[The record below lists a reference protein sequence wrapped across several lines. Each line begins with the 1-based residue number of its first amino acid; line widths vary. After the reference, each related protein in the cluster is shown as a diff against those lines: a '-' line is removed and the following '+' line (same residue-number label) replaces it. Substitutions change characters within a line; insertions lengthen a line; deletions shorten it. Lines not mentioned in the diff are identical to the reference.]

1 MRKFMIEYSNGKTLI
16 LEADGWI
23 VVDQM
28 VKFYKGDVREFTNF
42 NANAACGKSID
53 LSRFY
58 DSSIYIDAFSIFNVV
73 RVSEIQSYHPHTS
86 QP

>member
-1 MRKFMIEYSNGKTLI
+1 MRKYMIECSNGKTQI
-16 LEADGWI
+16 IEADGWI

-28 VKFYKGDVREFTNF
+28 IKFYEGPIRDFSYF
-42 NANAACGKSID
+42 NANASCRTSID

-58 DSSIYIDAFSIFNVV
+58 DSGMFKDAFSIFNVV
-73 RVSEIQSYHPHTS
+73 RVTEIQSYHSDTS

>member
-1 MRKFMIEYSNGKTLI
+1 MRKYMIECSNGKTQI
-16 LEADGWI
+16 VEADGWI

-28 VKFYKGDVREFTNF
+28 IKFYEGAIREFTNF
-42 NANAACGKSID
+42 NANASCGKSID

-58 DSSIYIDAFSIFNVV
+58 DSAMFKDAFSIFNVV
-73 RVSEIQSYHPHTS
+73 RVTEIQSYHPDTS